1 MTVECNQD
9 ETTRLR
15 QLIMG
20 FRITQLIYVAAKLEL
35 SECLARGPLTA
46 QELAPIVGADAGAL
60 YRLLRA
66 LASLG
71 VFVETTDARFKMTP
85 AARLLQRNTPGSLR
99 STAMLYGDELLWRAY
114 GRMSYAIETGQPA
127 FEHVYGQPFYDYL
140 GEHPNSALLFQE
152 AMTGFSEMESAA
164 IIAVCDVSQIRTVVD
179 VGGGQG
185 ALAAALLRAHA
196 HLKAVIFDRSG
207 PTQDTQRIFALA
219 DIAGRGRFIQGD
231 FFAHV
236 PNGGD
241 LYLLKS
247 ILHNWDDSAAGTILR
262 KCRDAMPKHARLLVA
277 ERVIPPGNLPSES
290 KLFDINMLV
299 TVGGRER
306 TEAEYA
312 SLFHMAG
319 MELTKVTPTTSPLS
333 LVEAARSDQ
342 N

>member
-1 MTVECNQD
+1 MTVERNQD

-35 SECLARGPLTA
+35 SERLARGPLTA
-46 QELAPIVGADAGAL
+46 QELAPMVGADAGAL

-71 VFVETTDARFKMTP
+71 VFVETTDARFEMTP
-85 AARLLQRNTPGSLR
+85 AAQLLQRNAAGSLR

-114 GRMSYAIETGQPA
+114 GRMSHAIKTGQPA
-127 FEHVYGQPFYDYL
+127 FEHVYSQPFYDYL

-164 IIAVCDVSQIRTVVD
+164 IIAACDVSQIHTLVD

-196 HLKAVIFDRSG
+196 LQAVIFDRSG
-207 PTQDTQRIFALA
+207 PTQDTQRIFALD

-236 PNGGD
+236 PDGGD

-247 ILHNWDDSAAGTILR
+247 ILHNWDDSAAAAILR

-277 ERVIPPGNLPSES
+277 ERVIPLGNLPSEA

-299 TVGGRER
+299 TMGGRER

-312 SLFHMAG
+312 SLFRTAG
-319 MELTKVTPTTSPLS
+319 LELTKVTPTTSHLS
-333 LVEAARSDQ
+333 LVEAARSDR